1 MGKSSDKEL
10 LYGIPIIQGF
20 SICGGHYIRT
30 LSVGKPLL
38 YTDSLHEVAI
48 VLEFPIWESLSIK
61 NLYVGRPLHKHC
73 WYGESII

>member
-38 YTDSLHEVAI
+38 YKESLYEVAI
-48 VLEFPIWESLSIK
+48 VLEYPIQESNSIK
-61 NLYVGRPLHKHC
+61 NHYVGR
-73 WYGESII
+73 